1 MGAEV
6 EKIWGNGLAFV
17 TIFFIGASVLGMLW
31 EKDGGHQ
38 IKPVGDRVAYGLFA
52 IPLISICVQQ
62 ALPGVPRAWVL
73 VAPLPLVIYV
83 VLLALSD
90 RGPEN
95 DQAVPPRFI
104 DHFSRIL
111 VVATLLV
118 YVFMA
123 QYYALS

>member
-17 TIFFIGASVLGMLW
+17 TIFFVGACVLGMLW
-31 EKDGGHQ
+31 GKDDAKQ
-38 IKPVGDRVAYGLFA
+38 IKPVGDRVACGLFA

-62 ALPGVPRAWVL
+62 AFTGVPRAWIL
-73 VAPLPLVIYV
+73 AAPLPLVIYV

-90 RGPEN
+90 KAPEKN
-95 DQAVPPRFI
+95 PPEPPRFI

-118 YVFMA
+118 YMFMA